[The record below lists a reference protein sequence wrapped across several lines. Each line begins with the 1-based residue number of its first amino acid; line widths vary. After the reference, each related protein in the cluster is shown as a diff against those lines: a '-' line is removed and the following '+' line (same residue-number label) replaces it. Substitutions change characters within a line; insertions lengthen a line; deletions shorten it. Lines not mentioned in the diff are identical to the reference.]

1 MDDFQ
6 FFDALNHWTWWAFGI
21 VLVILEILLPGAV
34 FVWLGIAAG
43 LMGFVVLIA
52 PGLSWEAQMT
62 LFAVLSVVSVVAG
75 RMYMHRHP
83 MHTDDTGLNRRGE
96 QYIGRLFTLDE
107 PIVNGNG
114 KMVIDDTTWKV
125 EGDDMAAGTRVKV
138 TGVSGVLLKVEV
150 A

>member
-6 FFDALNHWTWWAFGI
+6 LLESLNHWTWWAFGV
-21 VLVILEILLPGAV
+21 VLVILEILAPGAV

-43 LMGFVVLIA
+43 IMGFVALIG
-52 PGLSWEAQMT
+52 PGMSWEVQIT

-75 RMYMHRHP
+75 RMYVRRHP
-83 MHTDDTGLNRRGE
+83 THTEDTGLNRRGE

-114 KMVIDDTTWKV
+114 KMVIDDTTWKI
-125 EGDDMAAGTRVKV
+125 EGEDLPAGTRVKV
-138 TGVSGVLLKVEV
+138 TGVSGVLLQVET